1 MRLKGGDSVKK
12 NQPRKRKKSIL
23 LRVAIVAFS
32 VYVVVSIVQVQL
44 QLNSAQSKLDK
55 LDSQIRA
62 QEETN
67 KVLQDRADGELAEYL
82 EQQARKNGMAKP
94 GESIFIEI
102 PHD

>member
-1 MRLKGGDSVKK
+1 MKK
-12 NQPRKRKKSIL
+12 TRTRKRKKSMI

-44 QLNSAQSKLDK
+44 QLNSAQNKLDK

-62 QEETN
+62 QEEVN
-67 KVLQDRADGELAEYL
+67 KVLQERADGELDEYL

-102 PHD
+102 PND